1 MKFSPLILLVIT
13 LIIIIAPLQ
22 CLNKAELT
30 FLTLARPFTYF
41 YAKTPSEDTITPEVY
56 ESLKPN
62 DKNKFLEQQVAEL
75 RSQIVLLKNENSAL
89 ANKLKTISDFREIT
103 SSGMNIKQYYNIV
116 LADVVI
122 KSDVSAWRRS
132 FLINRGSNDGLQTG
146 FTVVSGKYLVGK
158 VSDVNSSTSR
168 VQLITDPAFRSQVM
182 ILPPPDETVTPT
194 EPAPV
199 ANPPGKKID
208 KKTASDQPQ
217 TGFGVLLGISFNRS
231 LVKWVSR
238 ELKVGNDWNVFS
250 APDPSAITPSGL
262 IVGTVDNFSVDG
274 YFYTLNVKPAI
285 DSYNLSSV
293 LILVPKK

>member
-1 MKFSPLILLVIT
+1 MKFSPVILLVIT
-13 LIIIIAPLQ
+13 IIIIIAPIQ
-22 CLNKAELT
+22 CLNKTELT
-30 FLTLARPFTYF
+30 LLTLARPFTYF
-41 YAKTPSEDTITPEVY
+41 YAKTPSDDTITPEIY
-56 ESLKPN
+56 QSLKPN
-62 DKNKFLEQQVAEL
+62 DRNKFLEQQVAEL

-89 ANKLKTISDFREIT
+89 ASKLKTISDFREIAA
-103 SSGMNIKQYYNIV
+103 SGMNIKQYYNIV

-122 KSDVSAWRRS
+122 KADVSAWRRS
-132 FLINRGSNDGLQTG
+132 FLINRGANDGLQTG
-146 FTVVSGKYLVGK
+146 FTVVSGKYLIGK
-158 VSDVNSSTSR
+158 VSEVNASNSR

-182 ILPPPDETVTPT
+182 ILPPPEEAVTPT

-199 ANPPGKKID
+199 ANPPGKKAD
-208 KKTASDQPQ
+208 KKTTPDQPQ

-238 ELKVGNDWNVFS
+238 ELKVGNNWNVFS

-262 IVGTVDNFSVDG
+262 IVGTVDSFSVDG

-285 DSYNLSSV
+285 DAYNLSSV